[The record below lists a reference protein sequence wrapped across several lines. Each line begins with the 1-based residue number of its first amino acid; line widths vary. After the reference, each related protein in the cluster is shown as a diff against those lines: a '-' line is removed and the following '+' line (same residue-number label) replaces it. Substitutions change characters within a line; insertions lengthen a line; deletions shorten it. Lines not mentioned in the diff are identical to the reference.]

1 MQNQNQNPFVLPGL
15 GQSGDMA
22 SNPLLASMEMMR
34 QAWQGLAGAGGLEH
48 NLGVPMS
55 VEDLDRRIND
65 LRAVENWLRLNL
77 SMLTSTIQGL
87 EVQRSTIATLKS
99 FMGGAEAPSP
109 SAFEALWGKGSAAQG
124 KKAGGGQGTG
134 PGEAAPAA
142 GGDAPKEETPGTE
155 GAQAAGANAAGA
167 VPGMSPDVAAQAL
180 AASQNWWNMVQ
191 QQFDNLAAATA
202 ATLQGAETVPPGG
215 TAATETTMGKKASK
229 PASASA
235 RTARKPAARKAPARK
250 STAARKSTRKAD
262 PQA

>member
-22 SNPLLASMEMMR
+22 SNPLIASMEMMR
-34 QAWQGLAGAGGLEH
+34 QAWQGLAGAGGLESH
-48 NLGVPMS
+48 LGMPMS
-55 VEDLDRRIND
+55 VEDLDRRISD

-99 FMGGAEAPSP
+99 FMGGAETPSP
-109 SAFEALWGKGSAAQG
+109 NAFEALWGKGAAAQG
-124 KKAGGGQGTG
+124 KKAGSGQGTG

-142 GGDAPKEETPGTE
+142 GGDAPKQATPGAE
-155 GAQAAGANAAGA
+155 GAQAGGDSAAGA

-202 ATLQGAETVPPGG
+202 ATLQAAEAVPPGG
-215 TAATETTMGKKASK
+215 TAAAETTLGKKTPKA
-229 PASASA
+229 ASAA
-235 RTARKPAARKAPARK
+235 PRTARKAAARKAPARK
-250 STAARKSTRKAD
+250 TTAARKGSRKTD